1 MPKVSVIIPIYNVA
15 PYVERCLKSVVS
27 QSFKDLEVI
36 VVDDCGEDNSM
47 ALVQTFIDKYHGPI
61 SFRILRHS
69 HNRGLSAARNTG
81 IENATGEYVMFL
93 DSDDYW
99 AEDSLQ
105 LVIDKL
111 SDEDILYFNAQ
122 VIEHG
127 EEKPVSDLVNVHK
140 VSGDDYYSLVIQ
152 HQQHFPFV
160 CVWNGLF
167 RRDFLSS
174 NNLLFY
180 ESIYHED
187 ELFTPIALHCAK
199 TVSSIQTA
207 LYVYCVRDFTLS
219 TQTTIKHCQ
228 DLEFIIGQLFNY
240 FQDNQIL
247 DSKKKRYLSLL
258 QTVVIRRAVENNFP
272 RNAFFS
278 FGQWMVFYKLQED
291 FYSRKAALIAL
302 FSFGDYLDYIDGKLP
317 SSKRRRINRIFTALK
332 PLIEYSSTNDLKNN
346 QVCSRK

>member
-15 PYVERCLKSVVS
+15 PYVERCLKSVAS

-36 VVDDCGEDNSM
+36 IVDDCGTDDSM
-47 ALVQTFIDKYHGPI
+47 DLVQAFVEKYQGPT
-61 SFRILRHS
+61 SFCILHHS
-69 HNRGLSAARNTG
+69 QNKGLSAARNTG
-81 IENATGEYVMFL
+81 IKEANGEYVMFL

-140 VSGDDYYSLVIQ
+140 VSGDDYYSQVIQ

-187 ELFTPIALHCAK
+187 ELFTPIALHCAAS
-199 TVSSIQTA
+199 VSSTQVV
-207 LYVYCVRDFTLS
+207 LYTYCVHDYSLATHV
-219 TQTTIKHCQ
+219 TTKHLQ
-228 DLEFIIGQLFNY
+228 DLEFIIDKLARY
-240 FQDNQIL
+240 FAHNNIFDTP
-247 DSKKKRYLSLL
+247 KKHYLSNL
-258 QTVVIRRAVENNFP
+258 QVIVIRRAVEYNIP
-272 RNAFFS
+272 RNSFFS
-278 FGQWMVFYKLQED
+278 FSQWKVFYKLQED

-302 FSFGDYLDYIDGKLP
+302 FSFEDYLGYVEGRLP
-317 SSKRRRINRIFTALK
+317 SSKRRRINRLFSLIK
-332 PLIEYSSTNDLKNN
+332 PFI
-346 QVCSRK
+346 

>member
-1 MPKVSVIIPIYNVA
+1 MSKVSVIIPIYNVA
-15 PYVERCLKSVVS
+15 PYVERCLKFVAS

-36 VVDDCGEDNSM
+36 IVDDCGEDNSM

-111 SDEDILYFNAQ
+111 SDEDILYFNVQ

-140 VSGDDYYSLVIQ
+140 VSGDDYYSQVIQ

-160 CVWNGLF
+160 CVWNGVY
-167 RRDFLSS
+167 RRDFLLS
-174 NNLLFY
+174 NNLFFY
-180 ESIYHED
+180 EGIYHED
-187 ELFTPIALHCAK
+187 ELFTPITLHSAAS
-199 TVSSIQTA
+199 VSSTQVV
-207 LYVYCVRDFTLS
+207 LYTYCVHDYSLATHV
-219 TQTTIKHCQ
+219 TTKHLQ
-228 DLEFIIGQLFNY
+228 DLEFIIDKLARY
-240 FQDNQIL
+240 FAHNNIFDTP
-247 DSKKKRYLSLL
+247 KKHYLSNL
-258 QTVVIRRAVENNFP
+258 QVIVIRRSVEYNIP
-272 RNAFFS
+272 RNSFFS
-278 FGQWMVFYKLQED
+278 FSQWKVFYKLQED
-291 FYSRKAALIAL
+291 FYSRKVALIAL
-302 FSFGDYLDYIDGKLP
+302 FSFEDYLGYVEGRLP
-317 SSKRRRINRIFTALK
+317 SSKRRRINRLFSLIK
-332 PLIEYSSTNDLKNN
+332 PFI
-346 QVCSRK
+346 